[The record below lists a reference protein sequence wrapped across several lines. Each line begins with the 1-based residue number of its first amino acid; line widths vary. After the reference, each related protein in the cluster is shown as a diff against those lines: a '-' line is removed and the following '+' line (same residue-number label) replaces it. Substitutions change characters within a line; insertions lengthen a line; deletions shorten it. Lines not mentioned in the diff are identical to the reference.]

1 MKKLS
6 LYSFSVIFILIF
18 ITFNLSMAHA
28 MSPVTVTPSA
38 GGNGKGAISTT
49 GGAWDD
55 WFSGFRI
62 SVLDYSG
69 EPAFTFD
76 GKDSLDLL
84 FTYPKQQSYYGYEQ
98 KTGGRRHSV
107 GTFDELQQHTRVVTT
122 TSLIF

>member
-6 LYSFSVIFILIF
+6 LYSFSVIFILLF
-18 ITFNLSMAHA
+18 IIFNLNIAHA
-28 MSPVTVTPSA
+28 MGAVTVTPSA
-38 GGNGKGAISTT
+38 GGNGKGAVSTT
-49 GGAWDD
+49 GGVWDD
-55 WFSGFRI
+55 GFSGFRI

-84 FTYPKQQSYYGYEQ
+84 FNYPKQQSYYGYEQ

-107 GTFDELQQHTRVVTT
+107 GTFAELQQYTRVVTA